1 MAALFSTV
9 PTDVPIMRTFMGK
22 LVYLFDFTSIPE
34 NGKLYDPG
42 SFDCA
47 QGYHHS

>member
-1 MAALFSTV
+1 MAALFFTV
-9 PTDVPIMRTFMGK
+9 PTAVPIMRTLMNK
-22 LVYLFDFTSIPE
+22 LVYLRDFTSIPE

-42 SFDCA
+42 SYDCA